1 MGGGGVGGVGDAM
14 NSDTTMH
21 QHQQDHHHHEE
32 VDAWH
37 DHSHDAVR
45 PQQAHTE
52 KVNGPLVI
60 GVGSVL
66 FLLIVATVIVTYQYY
81 NWYVTRLHD
90 QSIAAGS
97 QMRTKF
103 IAIPE
108 GSIDYAHRSERTQIK
123 ELLSASSPAVVVPED
138 PAGGS
143 AFIQLPE
150 NIASE
155 RALRIY
161 EQNRK

>member
-1 MGGGGVGGVGDAM
+1 MRFETDQDEGTSIQGDGLVSGSRKRFDGEGGNSENRGRGVGWVGDAM
-14 NSDTTMH
+14 NSDKTMH
-21 QHQQDHHHHEE
+21 QHQHDHHHEE

-66 FLLIVATVIVTYQYY
+66 ILLIVATVIVTYQYY

-90 QSIAAGS
+90 
-97 QMRTKF
+97 
-103 IAIPE
+103 
-108 GSIDYAHRSERTQIK
+108 HRSRPAARCGPSSSRSRRDRSTTPTA
-123 ELLSASSPAVVVPED
+123 ASGRRSK
-138 PAGGS
+138 
-143 AFIQLPE
+143 
-150 NIASE
+150 NC
-155 RALRIY
+155 
-161 EQNRK
+161 